1 MGHCHRVLGHA
12 DRSDQRQVRQDQ
24 RRRLDT
30 LCAAAVDHECRG
42 STGYK
47 ARQEQRSVE
56 LLAEEKEKQRP
67 AGRRGS
73 DQRRHQPAQAA
84 A

>member
-1 MGHCHRVLGHA
+1 MA
-12 DRSDQRQVRQDQ
+12 DPTSARSGRISGGA
-24 RRRLDT
+24 LDT
-30 LCAAAVDHECRG
+30 LCAAAVDHECRDQH
-42 STGYK
+42 GYK
-47 ARQEQRSVE
+47 ARQEQRPVE